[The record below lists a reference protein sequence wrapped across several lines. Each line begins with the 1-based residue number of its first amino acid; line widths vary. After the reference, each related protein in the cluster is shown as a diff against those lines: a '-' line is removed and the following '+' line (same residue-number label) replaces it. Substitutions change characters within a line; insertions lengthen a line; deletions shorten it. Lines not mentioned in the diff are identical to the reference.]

1 MAIQEEGFVKTLV
14 RGLVRGGGIYAR
26 ARMAADQESDV
37 RKKEMRDFAVE
48 KAKLAMQDD
57 IAAANGYIEILKQ
70 KIADAQKKSDADP
83 KGESG
88 ESTQVAELP
97 SKEPQPANEQPTL
110 GGQKPVAETDI
121 KNSELQPP
129 PQPNSKVEAAKQDY
143 EKAQNSPEAKAQ
155 AYQDLNR
162 AYANLGMIS
171 PEAQK
176 RLDAVFNKLTNPAGS
191 GKVYQNL
198 RDVKSLFQVLE
209 TLKGNTGPEAK
220 NMIGVVLGKLIGQGN
235 ATMQGQI
242 EAYAAKRGILD
253 ELYELRERLTKGSA
267 LTPQARQSAY
277 QLAAALQ
284 QYYIGE
290 AEKLKER
297 LRADIEAIGLLG
309 LKNAEGEIIRS
320 ADPDFLLSDIDF
332 TQFDLSNP
340 VPEAPTDAD
349 QTGEGDKVAE
359 KDTPQKIAEGIVD
372 IANAVI
378 DVPIKAFAKAWGLD
392 MLEDPLQAVRVPLIS
407 PSDVDQLA
415 EDLANTEIPVDEAR
429 KKVEGI
435 LKGLKFKKG
444 DKSQEHIDTIVN
456 AVISRM
462 EEKRAKQNKQ

>member
-1 MAIQEEGFVKTLV
+1 MAIQEEGFVKALV

-26 ARMAADQESDV
+26 ARMAADQESDAQ
-37 RKKEMRDFAVE
+37 KKEMRDFAVE
-48 KAKLAMQDD
+48 KAKLAMQGD

-70 KIADAQKKSDADP
+70 KIADAKKGSAANP
-83 KGESG
+83 KGEGG
-88 ESTQVAELP
+88 ESTQAAELP
-97 SKEPQPANEQPTL
+97 NKEPQQTNEKPTL
-110 GGQKPVAETDI
+110 EGQKPVEEAGI
-121 KNSELQPP
+121 KNNALQLA
-129 PQPNSKVEAAKQDY
+129 PQSNPKVEAAKQDY
-143 EKAQNSPEAKAQ
+143 EKAQNNPEAKVK

-176 RLDAVFNKLTNPAGS
+176 RLDNVFDKLTNPAGS

-209 TLKGNTGPEAK
+209 TLKDNIGPEAK

-235 ATMQGQI
+235 AAIQGQI

-277 QLAAALQ
+277 QLAEALQ
-284 QYYIGE
+284 QYYMGE

-297 LRADIEAIGLLG
+297 LRADIESIGLLG

-332 TQFDLSNP
+332 AQFDLSNP
-340 VPEAPTDAD
+340 VLEASGAAD
-349 QTGEGDKVAE
+349 QTGEGGNVSE
-359 KDTPQKIAEGIVD
+359 KDTSQKIADAIVD

-378 DVPIKAFAKAWGLD
+378 DVPIKAFSKAWGLD
-392 MLEDPLQAVRVPLIS
+392 ISEDPLQAVRVPLIS

-415 EDLANTEIPVDEAR
+415 EDLANTAIPVDEAR

-444 DKSQEHIDTIVN
+444 DQSQEHIDTIVN

-462 EEKRAKQNKQ
+462 EEKRAKQNKE

>member
-26 ARMAADQESDV
+26 ARMAADQESDA

-48 KAKLAMQDD
+48 KAKLAMQGD
-57 IAAANGYIEILKQ
+57 IAAANGYIEILKK
-70 KIADAQKKSDADP
+70 KIAEAQQRSATDP
-83 KGESG
+83 KGEGG
-88 ESTQVAELP
+88 ESTQLVEP
-97 SKEPQPANEQPTL
+97 PNREPQQATEQPTL
-110 GGQKPVAETDI
+110 EGQQPVEETDI
-121 KNSELQPP
+121 KNDELQLPSESNP
-129 PQPNSKVEAAKQDY
+129 KVEAATQDY
-143 EKAQNSPEAKAQ
+143 EKAQNSPEAKAK

-176 RLDAVFNKLTNPAGS
+176 RLDNVFNKLTNPTGS

-209 TLKGNTGPEAK
+209 NLKDNTGLEAK
-220 NMIGVVLGKLIGQGN
+220 NMIGIVLGKLIGQGN
-235 ATMQGQI
+235 ASMQGQI

-253 ELYELRERLTKGSA
+253 ELFELRERLTKGSE

-284 QYYIGE
+284 QYYMNE

-297 LRADIEAIGLLG
+297 LRADMESIGLLG
-309 LKNAEGEIIRS
+309 LKNAGGEIIRS

-340 VPEAPTDAD
+340 VLEASGEPD
-349 QTGEGDKVAE
+349 QTGEGDKVSE
-359 KDTPQKIAEGIVD
+359 KDAPQKIAEAIVD
-372 IANAVI
+372 IANAVV
-378 DVPIKAFAKAWGLD
+378 DVPIKAFSKAWGLD
-392 MLEDPLQAVRVPLIS
+392 ISKDPLQAVRVPLIS
-407 PSDVDQLA
+407 ASDVDRLA
-415 EDLANTEIPVDEAR
+415 EDLANTAIPVDEAR
-429 KKVEGI
+429 KRVEGI
-435 LKGLKFKKG
+435 LKGLKFEKG
-444 DKSQEHIDTIVN
+444 DKGQAHIDTIVN

-462 EEKRAKQNKQ
+462 EEKRTQQNKE